1 MSDLVQVAIISGVV
15 TLVNGPLLI
24 HMIAKNTKKKD
35 EIRELR
41 SDVARFFNLVDR
53 IAAGL
58 TIGLKND
65 KVIFDALRKNS
76 INGDSELQERV
87 MEEYFTECTIKGFK
101 ACKEE

>member
-1 MSDLVQVAIISGVV
+1 
-15 TLVNGPLLI
+15 
-24 HMIAKNTKKKD
+24 MIAKNTKKKD

-41 SDVARFFNLVDR
+41 SDVARLFKLVDR

-87 MEEYFTECTIKGFK
+87 MEEYFTECTIEGFK
-101 ACKEE
+101 VCKEE